1 MAINPTYMSE
11 LTKEIFEEQIK
22 QLATKRDL
30 KEINSSVEAVKTFI
44 QENVALKDDIQT
56 LKTELPSKE
65 NFSQLQTSVDGLA
78 KLTKDFYEEV
88 TVLRGKVERMEK
100 WIQDAAPKLGLK
112 YEV

>member
-1 MAINPTYMSE
+1 ME
-11 LTKEIFEEQIK
+11 LTQEYFDQQLKG
-22 QLATKRDL
+22 LATKTDFENL
-30 KEINSSVEAVKTFI
+30 KTFI
-44 QENVALKDDIQT
+44 QQNVALKNDLQE

-78 KLTKDFYEEV
+78 KLTKDYYEEV

-100 WIQDAAPKLGLK
+100 WIQDAALKLGLK

>member
-1 MAINPTYMSE
+1 ME
-11 LTKEIFEEQIK
+11 LTQEYFDQQLKG
-22 QLATKRDL
+22 LATKADFDSL
-30 KEINSSVEAVKTFI
+30 KTFI
-44 QENVALKDDIQT
+44 QQNAALKGDIQE

-78 KLTKDFYEEV
+78 KLTKDYYEEV
-88 TVLRGKVERMEK
+88 TMLRGKVERMEK